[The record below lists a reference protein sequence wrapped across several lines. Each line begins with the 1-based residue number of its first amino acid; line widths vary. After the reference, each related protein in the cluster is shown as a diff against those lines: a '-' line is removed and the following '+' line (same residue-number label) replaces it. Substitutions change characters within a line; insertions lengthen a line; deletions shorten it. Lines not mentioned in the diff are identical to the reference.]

1 MLRKFSNI
9 PKGGENSKITS
20 RDSWPDFNSDL
31 TAALPT
37 NTHTLILTL
46 THSYTHTHTHTHTH
60 TSSHRDSQDEQL
72 MYLCV

>member
-60 TSSHRDSQDEQL
+60 LLSQGQPG
-72 MYLCV
+72 